1 MAMADAICEAY
12 CEAWRIINQL
22 HTRPTV
28 ITKEYLE
35 ELAHNLHILK
45 GHVESLA
52 ATAAPARPE
61 AAKELTS
68 IGASIELILFQL
80 RQENPPLTTIY
91 STITS
96 IRNRI
101 NDLREEL
108 GCRC

>member
-61 AAKELTS
+61 AVKELTS
-68 IGASIELILFQL
+68 IGVSIELILFQL
-80 RQENPPLTTIY
+80 RQETHPLPPYIPQ
-91 STITS
+91 
-96 IRNRI
+96 
-101 NDLREEL
+101 
-108 GCRC
+108 